1 MSATESGAAAT
12 ATLERSLTADDVVHL
27 ARVAANVHRFH
38 TLSPFSMR
46 PGARLQ
52 DPAGRA
58 RVAQELET
66 TVQQLVE
73 DVPFLSSLL
82 DRIGEEGIADAVHGA
97 NEMARSALLRVA
109 REGRLLDTFKERLAE
124 VGPAFREQQARLG
137 EYRRDPSRQL
147 DFELPTGAAQCAA
160 GFMWA
165 SAGVAIVTLGAL
177 TADPFLVAGGGFAI
191 GYGLTMSAFTCGDV
205 LG

>member
-1 MSATESGAAAT
+1 MSATESDAT
-12 ATLERSLTADDVVHL
+12 ATLERSLTAEDVVHIS
-27 ARVAANVHRFH
+27 RVAANVHRFH
-38 TLSPFSMR
+38 TLIPFTMR
-46 PGARLQ
+46 PGVRLQ

-66 TVQQLVE
+66 ALQQLLD
-73 DVPFLSSLL
+73 DVPFLSSFL
-82 DRIGEEGIADAVHGA
+82 DRIGEQGVADAVQA
-97 NEMARSALLRVA
+97 SDPTARAALLKVA
-109 REGRLLDTFKERLAE
+109 REGRLLHTFKKRLAE

-137 EYRRDPSRQL
+137 EYRRDPSREL
-147 DFELPTGAAQCAA
+147 DFQLPMGAAQCAA